1 MSLNRADLADFLRS
15 RREAL
20 QPSDVGMNPGQR
32 RRAAGLRREEVA
44 LLAGMSTDYYARL
57 EQQRAPQPSEQM
69 LTAIARALRLTLDER
84 DHLYRL
90 AGHNPPSRLSRS
102 EHVAPALLRVLDRLD
117 DTPALVVSDLGV
129 TLAQNAMSRALNG
142 DEMAH
147 TGMARSAIFRWFTD
161 PAARARYPERD
172 HAHQSRVQAS
182 NLRAVLGAGGGE
194 AGGLVEELL
203 GRSAEFREVWA
214 AHEVARRF
222 DDHKTLV
229 HPELG
234 EIEVDCQPL
243 FTENAAQAL
252 LVLTPRS
259 GTDAA
264 EKLRLLQVVGATFA
278 G

>member
-1 MSLNRADLADFLRS
+1 MNRADLADFLRT

-20 QPSDVGMNPGQR
+20 QPADVGIGAGQR
-32 RRAAGLRREEVA
+32 RRAPGLRREEVA

-69 LTAIARALRLTLDER
+69 LTSIARALRLTLDER
-84 DHLYRL
+84 DHLYLL
-90 AGHNPPSRLSRS
+90 AGHNPPSRVRRS
-102 EHVAPALLRVLDRLD
+102 EHVAPALLRVLDRLH

-129 TLAQNAMSRALNG
+129 TLAQNAMSLALNG
-142 DEMAH
+142 DEMH
-147 TGMARSAIFRWFTD
+147 FTGPARSAVFRWFTD

-172 HAHQSRVQAS
+172 HAHQSRVQAA
-182 NLRAVLGAGGGE
+182 NLRAAVGGGAGE
-194 AGGLVEELL
+194 ADARALVEELV
-203 GRSAEFREVWA
+203 RQSAEFRSVWA

-252 LVLTPRS
+252 LVLTPRA

-264 EKLRLLQVVGATFA
+264 DKLRLLQVVGVTFA